1 MNTDAEYDS
10 ELATVYRETVPLF
23 TIDKFRY
30 REHTPSRL
38 KVQALYSSLFTA
50 HNCKT
55 KTAKH

>member
-38 KVQALYSSLFTA
+38 KVQAFILQPFYSTQLQ
-50 HNCKT
+50 NEDC
-55 KTAKH
+55 